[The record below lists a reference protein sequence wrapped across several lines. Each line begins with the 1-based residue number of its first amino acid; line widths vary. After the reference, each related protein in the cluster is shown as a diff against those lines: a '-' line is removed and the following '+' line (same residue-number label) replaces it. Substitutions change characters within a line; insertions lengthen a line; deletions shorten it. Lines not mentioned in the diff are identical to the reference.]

1 MRFNML
7 ALAVGHVYQSADV
20 YASFGVNSAVMS
32 SSDPAEHAQNM
43 LALDVATRDGDT
55 SIDLAVDSED
65 QTEDG
70 DEEEESSEDEEEGDE
85 SGEDEEGGEAEQEED
100 GFTPLGDPDA
110 ELTEASNQLE
120 EYSTGF
126 DEMRAQAIKAG
137 LPAEVAARIEE
148 EYEADGKLSEDSYA
162 QLAKAGYSAGFVN
175 SFMKGQEA
183 VAEAYVSKIVAYA
196 GGKEQFDRVLA
207 HLKANSPK
215 SMDSLYDAI
224 ERRDLNTV
232 QTVINLGMASQA
244 KKFGKQPER
253 TLNRRNA
260 APAGR
265 APAQQVEG
273 FASQTE
279 MVKAMG
285 DSRYGRDAKYTQ
297 EVRNKVLAASW

>member
-43 LALDVATRDGDT
+43 LALDVATRDGDA

-70 DEEEESSEDEEEGDE
+70 GEEEESSEDEEEGDE
-85 SGEDEEGGEAEQEED
+85 SEEDGEGGEAEQEED

-196 GGKEQFDRVLA
+196 GGKEKFDRVLA

-215 SMDSLYDAI
+215 SMDALYDAI

-260 APAGR
+260 TPAGR
-265 APAQQVEG
+265 APAQQAEG
-273 FASQTE
+273 FATQTD
-279 MVKAMG
+279 MVKAMN
-285 DSRYGRDAKYTQ
+285 DPRYGRDAKYTQ

>member
-1 MRFNML
+1 ML

-55 SIDLAVDSED
+55 SIDLADDSEE
-65 QTEDG
+65 QTEESTDEGEESGEQESDESG
-70 DEEEESSEDEEEGDE
+70 DESEGDE
-85 SGEDEEGGEAEQEED
+85 GAQGEGDFE
-100 GFTPLGDPDA
+100 PLGDPDA
-110 ELTEASNQLE
+110 ELTEASQQLE

-126 DEMRAQAIKAG
+126 DEMRAHAIKAG
-137 LPAEVAARIEE
+137 LPADVAARIEE

-196 GGKEQFDRVLA
+196 GGKEQFDRVVA

-273 FASQTE
+273 FSSQTE

>member
-1 MRFNML
+1 ML

-43 LALDVATRDGDT
+43 LALNVATRDGDT
-55 SIDLAVDSED
+55 SIDLVDDGSEE
-65 QTEDG
+65 QTEESTQ
-70 DEEEESSEDEEEGDE
+70 EEEPSEDEEGDAEGSEEGEQGEGD
-85 SGEDEEGGEAEQEED
+85 
-100 GFTPLGDPDA
+100 FTPLGDPDA
-110 ELTEASNQLE
+110 ELTEASQQLE

-137 LPAEVAARIEE
+137 LPADVAARIED
-148 EYEADGKLSEDSYA
+148 EYEADGKLSDDSYA

-265 APAQQVEG
+265 TSAQQVEG

-279 MVKAMG
+279 MVKAMN

>member
-55 SIDLAVDSED
+55 SIDLADDSEE
-65 QTEDG
+65 QTEEST
-70 DEEEESSEDEEEGDE
+70 EEASEDEEGTESEDE
-85 SGEDEEGGEAEQEED
+85 SDGAEPEQGED
-100 GFTPLGDPDA
+100 GFTPLGDPDE
-110 ELTEASNQLE
+110 ELTEASQQLE

-137 LPAEVAARIEE
+137 LPADVAARIED
-148 EYEADGKLSEDSYA
+148 EYEADGKLSDDSYA

-196 GGKEQFDRVLA
+196 GGKEQFDRVVA

-265 APAQQVEG
+265 TPAQQVEG

>member
-1 MRFNML
+1 MRLNML
-7 ALAVGHVYQSADV
+7 AMAIGHVYQSADV

-55 SIDLAVDSED
+55 SIDLVEPSEELEET
-65 QTEDG
+65 TEEEESSDGDEPEASEG
-70 DEEEESSEDEEEGDE
+70 DEEEEGD
-85 SGEDEEGGEAEQEED
+85 
-100 GFTPLGDPDA
+100 FKPLGDPDT
-110 ELTEASNQLE
+110 ELTEASQQLE
-120 EYSTGF
+120 DYSTGF

-137 LPAEVAARIEE
+137 LPTDVAARIED
-148 EYEADGKLSEDSYA
+148 EYEADGKLSDDSYA

-175 SFMKGQEA
+175 SFMQGQEA
-183 VAEAYVSKIVAYA
+183 VAEAYVTKIVAYA
-196 GGKEQFDRVLA
+196 GGKEQFDRVVA

-253 TLNRRNA
+253 TLNRRSA

-265 APAQQVEG
+265 TTAPQVEG
-273 FASQTE
+273 YTSQNE
-279 MVKAMG
+279 MVKAMN
-285 DSRYGRDAKYTQ
+285 DPRYGRDAKYTD
-297 EVRNKVLAASW
+297 EVRNKVYKASW